1 MSWQILVALSVV
13 LYSVSVLLQ
22 RVILKESNSKPIAYS
37 IFYQFLIGIFMA
49 VIALFFGGIHLP
61 NLRPLIF
68 NLILMALFY
77 GFSNI
82 FIFKSLKQ
90 TEASKFTIIFST
102 RAFFTIFASSLLLK
116 EFLTTKQFIGVSFI
130 FLGVILVNL
139 KSRKFSLGRGEFFAL
154 LGAICFGL
162 ANSNDRYLLK
172 HFELYSYMAVCF
184 IVPSLVMSCIYHREL
199 EHIKLFLSKKVL
211 KKVLLLCIFYGSAAL
226 TFFAA
231 LQIGSNSS
239 QIASI
244 NLSSVIIT
252 VLLSIIFL
260 KEREIISKK
269 LIAAIVSFIGLLLL
283 GQQGRSS
290 SNNYSSKTSTDF
302 TVTGLTGVEPSPPGL
317 TGAETIL
324 STTSRPSITSPKI
337 T

>member
-1 MSWQILVALSVV
+1 MTWQVLVALSVI

-49 VIALFFGGIHLP
+49 VAALFFGGMHLP
-61 NLRPLIF
+61 NLSPLIF
-68 NLILMALFY
+68 NLILMAFFW

-82 FIFKSLKQ
+82 FVFKSLKQ

-102 RAFFTIFASSLLLK
+102 RAFFTILASSLLLK
-116 EFLTTKQFIGVSFI
+116 ELLTVKQFIGVLFI
-130 FLGVILVNL
+130 FLGVVLVNL
-139 KSRKFSLGRGEFFAL
+139 KFRKFSFKKGEIFAL
-154 LGAICFGL
+154 IGAICFGL

-172 HFELYSYMAVCF
+172 HFKLYPYMAVCF
-184 IVPSLVMSCIYHREL
+184 IIPSLVMSLIYPKEL
-199 EHIKLFLSKKVL
+199 KHIKLFLGKKIL
-211 KKVLLLCIFYGSAAL
+211 TKVILLCAFYGLAAL

-244 NLSSVIIT
+244 GLSSVIVT

-260 KEREIISKK
+260 KEKK
-269 LIAAIVSFIGLLLL
+269 DFVKKGMAAILSFIGLLLL
-283 GQQGRSS
+283 G
-290 SNNYSSKTSTDF
+290 
-302 TVTGLTGVEPSPPGL
+302 
-317 TGAETIL
+317 
-324 STTSRPSITSPKI
+324 
-337 T
+337 